1 MTRAVSMLLPEPWD
15 HNETLPARRRAYDEY
30 QSMLMEPWDGPVAIA
45 YTDGSTFGAAL
56 DRNGLRPARY
66 YVTRDDRFLLSSEVG
81 TIEIEPSNILTAG
94 CLGPGEMV
102 EIDTTAD
109 RVIWN
114 DELRARYAKE
124 KPYSDWVKEEKIEVS
139 DLDAPVQNDAARDAE
154 VPMTVRMAKL
164 GYHWDDV
171 DEVVRAMAEKGGV
184 PLASMGI
191 DASLACLSKKNRS
204 FFDYFYQLFAQ
215 VTNPPIDALRESL
228 VTSSVLYIG
237 NHGNLLEDSRTAC
250 QLIRLDGPMLTKDQ
264 FDRICAVDRVGF
276 KAQRFSATY
285 RREDGENALEQALE
299 NLACSVEKA
308 VRNGVSIIVL
318 SDRAAEGEVPIPSL
332 LAVSSVHNHLIRVGV
347 RTFADFVVETG
358 DAISAH
364 DFAALVGYSA
374 SGIYPYMAHECIA
387 DLAAKGALSVSA
399 EEGIANYNKAVT
411 AGNYLHHVD
420 EWCFYGSELP
430 FCSDLRGCWF
440 QAGIRRSVFC
450 WHRFPCGRLGRCRCS
465 TRRGSALRRCRG
477 YPQHAGTRAAAFLGL
492 TKWRP
497 QGGEEHL
504 IDPQTI
510 YLLQHA
516 CREGNYEMFKEY
528 SDHLHQEG
536 RAIRLRD
543 LLDFVTDRTPVP
555 LEEVEPA
562 TSIAKRFN
570 TGAMSYGSIS
580 EEAHKCMAI
589 AMNRL
594 GGRSNSGEG
603 GEDPK
608 RETPLPNGDSMNS
621 AIKQIASGRFGVTS
635 RYLSSAIEIQIKMAQ
650 GAKPGR
656 RRPPAW

>member
-1 MTRAVSMLLPEPWD
+1 MNGRDMTRAVSMLLPEPWD

-30 QSMLMEPWDGPVAIA
+30 QSMLMEPWDGPAAIA

-139 DLDAPVQNDAARDAE
+139 DLEAPAKADAARDAD

-285 RREDGENALEQALE
+285 RREDGENVLEEALEKL
-299 NLACSVEKA
+299 
-308 VRNGVSIIVL
+308 GVQ
-318 SDRAAEGEVPIPSL
+318 
-332 LAVSSVHNHLIRVGV
+332 
-347 RTFADFVVETG
+347 
-358 DAISAH
+358 
-364 DFAALVGYSA
+364 
-374 SGIYPYMAHECIA
+374 C
-387 DLAAKGALSVSA
+387 
-399 EEGIANYNKAVT
+399 
-411 AGNYLHHVD
+411 
-420 EWCFYGSELP
+420 
-430 FCSDLRGCWF
+430 
-440 QAGIRRSVFC
+440 
-450 WHRFPCGRLGRCRCS
+450 
-465 TRRGSALRRCRG
+465 
-477 YPQHAGTRAAAFLGL
+477 
-492 TKWRP
+492 
-497 QGGEEHL
+497 
-504 IDPQTI
+504 
-510 YLLQHA
+510 
-516 CREGNYEMFKEY
+516 
-528 SDHLHQEG
+528 
-536 RAIRLRD
+536 
-543 LLDFVTDRTPVP
+543 
-555 LEEVEPA
+555 
-562 TSIAKRFN
+562 
-570 TGAMSYGSIS
+570 
-580 EEAHKCMAI
+580 
-589 AMNRL
+589 
-594 GGRSNSGEG
+594 
-603 GEDPK
+603 
-608 RETPLPNGDSMNS
+608 
-621 AIKQIASGRFGVTS
+621 
-635 RYLSSAIEIQIKMAQ
+635 
-650 GAKPGR
+650 
-656 RRPPAW
+656 

>member
-1 MTRAVSMLLPEPWD
+1 MCIRDS
-15 HNETLPARRRAYDEY
+15 
-30 QSMLMEPWDGPVAIA
+30 
-45 YTDGSTFGAAL
+45 
-56 DRNGLRPARY
+56 Y

-308 VRNGVSIIVL
+308 VRNGVSIC
-318 SDRAAEGEVPIPSL
+318 L
-332 LAVSSVHNHLIRVGV
+332 L
-347 RTFADFVVETG
+347 
-358 DAISAH
+358 
-364 DFAALVGYSA
+364 Y
-374 SGIYPYMAHECIA
+374 
-387 DLAAKGALSVSA
+387 
-399 EEGIANYNKAVT
+399 
-411 AGNYLHHVD
+411 
-420 EWCFYGSELP
+420 
-430 FCSDLRGCWF
+430 
-440 QAGIRRSVFC
+440 
-450 WHRFPCGRLGRCRCS
+450 
-465 TRRGSALRRCRG
+465 
-477 YPQHAGTRAAAFLGL
+477 
-492 TKWRP
+492 
-497 QGGEEHL
+497 
-504 IDPQTI
+504 
-510 YLLQHA
+510 
-516 CREGNYEMFKEY
+516 
-528 SDHLHQEG
+528 
-536 RAIRLRD
+536 
-543 LLDFVTDRTPVP
+543 
-555 LEEVEPA
+555 
-562 TSIAKRFN
+562 
-570 TGAMSYGSIS
+570 
-580 EEAHKCMAI
+580 
-589 AMNRL
+589 
-594 GGRSNSGEG
+594 
-603 GEDPK
+603 
-608 RETPLPNGDSMNS
+608 
-621 AIKQIASGRFGVTS
+621 TS
-635 RYLSSAIEIQIKMAQ
+635 RCV
-650 GAKPGR
+650 
-656 RRPPAW
+656 